1 MKIRPS
7 RVVLLIGSAVLAF
20 ILSTTGCSSPE
31 RRPPPPNTAPI
42 APAPKVVQEGSETF
56 FEGRLRVKAR
66 LGSFPPPRRVPPGG
80 PEDDG
85 RRGRRGGPDG
95 DGMGGPTAMGMP
107 GVSLQVS
114 LENLSEE
121 PLEIRVRDVVSELG
135 NFAARPERVLLAPG
149 ESTPLD
155 RMNSRLIDATYE
167 IPVRVVLALDA
178 QEEAKDIMLRTVRTA
193 REPR

>member
-1 MKIRPS
+1 M
-7 RVVLLIGSAVLAF
+7 
-20 ILSTTGCSSPE
+20 
-31 RRPPPPNTAPI
+31 
-42 APAPKVVQEGSETF
+42 
-56 FEGRLRVKAR
+56 
-66 LGSFPPPRRVPPGG
+66 
-80 PEDDG
+80 
-85 RRGRRGGPDG
+85 
-95 DGMGGPTAMGMP
+95 
-107 GVSLQVS
+107 
-114 LENLSEE
+114 
-121 PLEIRVRDVVSELG
+121 RDVVSELG